1 MGPIVFH
8 ALFSLVQGMNI
19 GYRPYAF
26 GPVGGTGHVGSRVL
40 KGVILHGCFRPV
52 PRFRHGQPRKGRF
65 SVNTSI
71 LPPLD
76 VRLPFPPMRMCSN
89 GPPRSCSSSS
99 DVKLA
104 MALATMS
111 RCTAPWM
118 PAYWRG
124 LLFSSKMRLLC
135 LMDSR
140 ISGILWL
147 MLPGVS

>member
-40 KGVILHGCFRPV
+40 KGVILHRCLCPVPCFR
-52 PRFRHGQPRKGRF
+52 HEKPRKREF

-71 LPPLD
+71 LGPLD

-89 GPPRSCSSSS
+89 GPPSTWTTGPLTSPCACRCAKKATS
-99 DVKLA
+99 DLTWTSKS
-104 MALATMS
+104 TGPSYTSS
-111 RCTAPWM
+111 RCKASATRDRM
-118 PAYWRG
+118 PP
-124 LLFSSKMRLLC
+124 S
-135 LMDSR
+135 
-140 ISGILWL
+140 
-147 MLPGVS
+147 

>member
-40 KGVILHGCFRPV
+40 KGVISHGCFRPV

-76 VRLPFPPMRMCSN
+76 VRLPFPPMRMCIIEITHN
-89 GPPRSCSSSS
+89 HGNIGVAVNPQIKVFTFLGGEGTM
-99 DVKLA
+99 DVNYVYGF
-104 MALATMS
+104 
-111 RCTAPWM
+111 TA
-118 PAYWRG
+118 G
-124 LLFSSKMRLLC
+124 
-135 LMDSR
+135 
-140 ISGILWL
+140 
-147 MLPGVS
+147 